1 MAEITTLV
9 NNITDSFMPTVE
21 KQLSKHG
28 IAFDEYQKECAINCI
43 SAVNTMIQNAGLTWN
58 SDKLD
63 LSNIQDTIK
72 KVALQKLNPIATNR
86 EVYFQFRSVN
96 IGGIWKKAIEVGIE
110 GDGNDA
116 ILRNF
121 GVNVKKVH
129 PFWEIREGD
138 DFEYP
143 SFCGITQTPPK
154 WKSTGKG
161 EVIRI
166 VYPIELNDGSVEYR
180 IAERDDVVKNL
191 YAHINNNLMNE
202 TFNICADR
210 YKATEQQKKQ
220 IEEEKQKIKQKISG
234 MSLDE
239 LLNCPDVQ
247 KWISP
252 SWSEPQSR
260 ESMIIR
266 KMRNNAIKKFPKDF
280 GNAYA
285 AQIYNEL
292 SDETVA
298 STSREI
304 SENANKGEFVDVDFT
319 PAGTNADAPQQTLT
333 VKVDKLTGEVKDTPQ
348 SAQEAPKAKTPEK
361 EQATEK
367 PKATTSKKETVETAP
382 ESEDFLTSLDGA
394 EPSLFN

>member
-1 MAEITTLV
+1 MGEITTLV

-28 IAFDEYQKECAINCI
+28 IVFDEYQKECAINCI

-96 IGGIWKKAIEVGIE
+96 IGGTWKKAIEVGIE

-129 PFWEIREGD
+129 PFWEVREGD
-138 DFEYP
+138 SFEYP
-143 SFCGITQTPPK
+143 SFCGITQTPPR

-161 EVIRI
+161 KVVRV
-166 VYPIELNDGSVEYR
+166 VYPIELNDGTVEYR
-180 IAERDDVVKNL
+180 IAEREDVVKNL
-191 YAHINNNLMNE
+191 HAHINNNLMNE

-210 YKATEQQKKQ
+210 YKATEPQKKQ
-220 IEEEKQKIKQKISG
+220 IEEEKKKIKEKILG
-234 MSLDE
+234 MSLEEILDFA
-239 LLNCPDVQ
+239 DVQ

-260 ESMIIR
+260 ESMIVR
-266 KMRNNAIKKFPKDF
+266 KMRNNAIKKFPKNF
-280 GNAYA
+280 GSAYA
-285 AQIYNEL
+285 AQVYNEL

-304 SENANKGEFVDVDFT
+304 TENANKGDFVDVFFT
-319 PAGTNADAPQQTLT
+319 PAETREDAPQQPIT
-333 VKVDKLTGEVKDTPQ
+333 VKVDKSTGEVKDVPQ
-348 SAQEAPKAKTPEK
+348 SAQEAPKATSEN
-361 EQATEK
+361 AK
-367 PKATTSKKETVETAP
+367 PTTSEKETVETKKD
-382 ESEDFLTSLDGA
+382 DFLEALDGK
-394 EPSLFN
+394 EPTLF

>member
-9 NNITDSFMPTVE
+9 SNITESFMPTVE

-28 IAFDEYQKECAINCI
+28 IVFDEYQKECAINCI
-43 SAVNTMIQNAGLTWN
+43 SAVNTLIQNAGLAWN

-96 IGGIWKKAIEVGIE
+96 IGGTWKKAIEVGIE

-161 EVIRI
+161 KVIRV
-166 VYPIELNDGSVEYR
+166 VYPIELNDGTVEYR
-180 IAERDDVVKNL
+180 IAEREDVVKNL
-191 YAHINNNLMNE
+191 HAHINNNLMNE

-210 YKATEQQKKQ
+210 YKATEPQKKQ
-220 IEEEKQKIKQKISG
+220 IEEEKKKVKEKISG
-234 MSLDE
+234 MSLEE
-239 LLNCPDVQ
+239 LLDCADVQ

-260 ESMIIR
+260 ESMIVR

-280 GNAYA
+280 GSAYA
-285 AQIYNEL
+285 AQVYNEL
-292 SDETVA
+292 SDETIA

-304 SENANKGEFVDVDFT
+304 AENANKGDFVEVNFT
-319 PAGTNADAPQQTLT
+319 PVETCEDAPQQPIT
-333 VKVDKLTGEVKDTPQ
+333 VKVDKSTGEVKDTPQ
-348 SAQEAPKAKTPEK
+348 NVQEAPQTKSPEK
-361 EQATEK
+361 EKTAEK
-367 PKATTSKKETVETAP
+367 PKATTSKKEAAET
-382 ESEDFLTSLDGA
+382 ENDDFLAALDGT
-394 EPSLFN
+394 EPTFFN